1 MTRERSAISGVV
13 GRIEDIRIVGV
24 RLTLALL
31 ATLCMVS
38 GCATARI
45 SEDESARF
53 RQVYSLPIRGS
64 ESSPVSVLQYS
75 SFTCAHCKPAFASLS
90 DLISREPALAKVIF
104 KPVAFAGDAKAKEAA
119 KAALAASLQGKFWE
133 MSAKLFEHQE
143 ALDAALYP
151 KLAAELGLDGKLF
164 AEDMKAPFLD
174 RAVELMTQQ
183 AFAAGIQGT
192 PSFFIN
198 QYLIGGNFP
207 EEKLKQAITYV
218 RDGKDPAPIFKTESK
233 KGAGKK
239 KR

>member
-1 MTRERSAISGVV
+1 METKTGKRMVTVA
-13 GRIEDIRIVGV
+13 RI
-24 RLTLALL
+24 ALL
-31 ATLCMVS
+31 VLCS
-38 GCATARI
+38 AALGCATAKI
-45 SEDESARF
+45 SEEESARF
-53 RQVYSLPIRGS
+53 RQVYSLPIHGT
-64 ESSPVSVLQYS
+64 ESAPVSVIQYS
-75 SFTCAHCKPAFASLS
+75 SFSCSHCKPAFANMSA
-90 DLISREPALAKVIF
+90 LITREPGLAKVIF
-104 KPVAFAGDAKAKEAA
+104 KPIAFAGDAKAKEAA

-133 MSAKLFEHQE
+133 MSAKLFENQE

-151 KLAAELGLDGKLF
+151 KLAGELGLDTKLF

-198 QYLIGGNFP
+198 QYLLGGVYP
-207 EEKLKQAITYV
+207 EEKLKQAIVYV
-218 RDGKDPAPIFKTESK
+218 RDGKDPTPLFKPEAK

>member
-1 MTRERSAISGVV
+1 MKRRGSAVATFA
-13 GRIEDIRIVGV
+13 IRIVACAAV
-24 RLTLALL
+24 FV
-31 ATLCMVS
+31 ATGFVAS

-53 RQVYSLPIRGS
+53 RQVYSLPIHGS
-64 ESSPVSVLQYS
+64 ESSAVSVIQYS

-90 DLISREPALAKVIF
+90 ELITREPTLAKVVF
-104 KPVAFAGDAKAKEAA
+104 KPVAFAGDAKAKDAA

-133 MSAKLFEHQE
+133 MSAKLFEQQD

-151 KLAAELGLDGKLF
+151 RLAGELGLDQKLF

-207 EEKLKQAITYV
+207 QEKLKQAIVYV
-218 RDGKDPAPIFKTESK
+218 RDGKDPAPLFKKAEAK